1 MANTSI
7 LAAFERMWQ
16 HIVVALGSKA
26 DASHTHSFDEM
37 GGVTPITNGGTGATD
52 GETAM
57 KNLLASGDMILSS
70 YQYGDTLPEAG
81 IVGRIFFKK
90 VGN

>member
-16 HIVVALGSKA
+16 HTVAAIGSH
-26 DASHTHSFDEM
+26 SHKLDEM
-37 GGVTPITNGGTGATD
+37 SGVMPIANGGTGATD

-57 KNLLASGDMILSS
+57 KNLLASGNMVLSPN
-70 YQYGDTLPEAG
+70 QYGDTLPPAG
-81 IVGRIFFKK
+81 TVGRVFFKK